1 MKLLNK
7 KWQMTTTQIREA
19 FKTDAEIVPYFF
31 RNNTDSKYKLIIDTG
46 KQALITCESLFNNK
60 NLPSD
65 LLDSIYHNIWNRLD
79 LILEINHNY
88 FNLYYDY
95 LIEMLNYY
103 LQLAEDGELYEVC
116 VNIKNLLNHFEK
128 CSK

>member
-1 MKLLNK
+1 
-7 KWQMTTTQIREA
+7 MTTTQIRKA
-19 FKTDAEIVPYFF
+19 FKTDAEIIPYFF

-116 VNIKNLLNHFEK
+116 INIKNLLNQFEK
-128 CSK
+128 SYK